1 MSVLSCPAS
10 QLPAKRINL
19 HCIVQASPRL
29 PESLRIARVPRSTDH
44 SYPRLRKDLPDPCG
58 ESSST
63 RVAKPPHHHR
73 DATIVGAVMQKF
85 RLLLTLALLRRLSH
99 RLNKQVEMLYIFA
112 VPASQRILYGITQLA
127 NGLVKLLAK
136 PYIELN
142 RL

>member
-1 MSVLSCPAS
+1 
-10 QLPAKRINL
+10 
-19 HCIVQASPRL
+19 
-29 PESLRIARVPRSTDH
+29 
-44 SYPRLRKDLPDPCG
+44 
-58 ESSST
+58 
-63 RVAKPPHHHR
+63 
-73 DATIVGAVMQKF
+73 MQKF